1 MPVAGLLAI
10 ATVLFALPAPAPGS
24 EALWSLLRDGGQ
36 VVLLRHALTT
46 PGVGDPTGFRLD
58 DCATQRNLSETGR
71 RDARRIGAAFRARN
85 VPVGQVL
92 ASPWCRCLETARL
105 AFGRAEPWDA
115 LGNLFGRQDVGGRQV
130 AAMRARVSEPPAGG
144 TLVLVSHGSTIAA
157 LTGINPASGE
167 FLVVTPEGSGRFRV
181 AGRLAADA
189 VE

>member
-24 EALWSLLRDGGQ
+24 ETLWSLLRSGGQ

-46 PGVGDPTGFRLD
+46 PGVGDPAGFRLD

-71 RDARRIGAAFRARN
+71 RDARRIG
-85 VPVGQVL
+85 
-92 ASPWCRCLETARL
+92 
-105 AFGRAEPWDA
+105 
-115 LGNLFGRQDVGGRQV
+115 
-130 AAMRARVSEPPAGG
+130 
-144 TLVLVSHGSTIAA
+144 
-157 LTGINPASGE
+157 
-167 FLVVTPEGSGRFRV
+167 SGRFRV